1 MIYVLWIIA
10 EKEERNVK
18 NQHPKSYDEE
28 NSTDTSKLSSADTAN
43 RITDSR
49 KFIAKPVPAPR
60 TSLEIQTRFLQE
72 DSTPKKPVIPEKP
85 STLPRPVS
93 CSFKSFKTSDP
104 SDIIKIDVRICYVYQ
119 GI

>member
-1 MIYVLWIIA
+1 MLLIIA

-18 NQHPKSYDEE
+18 NQHPKSYNEE
-28 NSTDTSKLSSADTAN
+28 TSTDISKLPSADSAN
-43 RITDSR
+43 RITESR

-60 TSLEIQTRFLQE
+60 TSLEIQTRSLHE

-93 CSFKSFKTSDP
+93 CSFKSFKASDP
-104 SDIIKIDVRICYVYQ
+104 SDVIKVDVRVCYVYH